1 MFFKEE
7 IIKPKIFIDDAL
19 KNVQIRFKKEFQG
32 DEVLSDQIPQVTR
45 CLGEDLSLHD
55 RIDGRRIGMIIIIN
69 SNFQLFNEII
79 VT

>member
-1 MFFKEE
+1 MFMMFFKEE

-19 KNVQIRFKKEFQG
+19 KNVQIRFKKEFQS

-55 RIDGRRIGMIIIIN
+55 RIDGRRIGMIYLSI
-69 SNFQLFNEII
+69 LI
-79 VT
+79 VSYSMK